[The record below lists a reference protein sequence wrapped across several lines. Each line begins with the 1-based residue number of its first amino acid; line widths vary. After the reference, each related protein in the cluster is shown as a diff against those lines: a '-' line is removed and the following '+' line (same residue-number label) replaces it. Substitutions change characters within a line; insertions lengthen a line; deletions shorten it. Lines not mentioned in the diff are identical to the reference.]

1 LSREQRRE
9 TAQWHRKRR
18 RTILERICSNP
29 TYTATAS
36 KLAVVMLA
44 HSDDFAKGVYPSQ
57 KQLAEEL
64 DVHPST
70 VQRAVAE
77 LEAGGDLF
85 VRRFEPV
92 RSGETGRWR
101 RRLCNFYTFRIAKG
115 PGQGRRVKRRPSSDL
130 NSTGAT
136 WNLIDTR
143 NHRPSGRG
151 GGSVGSVDRS
161 LRPISSPSAPTHRRV
176 VVLDEGFDAADFVS
190 DDAWAA
196 PIPAQQTPEAYSPVE
211 PWSFSRQRFSEARN
225 RLLRD

>member
-1 LSREQRRE
+1 MAGTKEDGPKATLSREQRRE

-77 LEAGGDLF
+77 LA
-85 VRRFEPV
+85 
-92 RSGETGRWR
+92 
-101 RRLCNFYTFRIAKG
+101 
-115 PGQGRRVKRRPSSDL
+115 QGF
-130 NSTGAT
+130 
-136 WNLIDTR
+136 
-143 NHRPSGRG
+143 HRACS
-151 GGSVGSVDRS
+151 
-161 LRPISSPSAPTHRRV
+161 I
-176 VVLDEGFDAADFVS
+176 E
-190 DDAWAA
+190 
-196 PIPAQQTPEAYSPVE
+196 
-211 PWSFSRQRFSEARN
+211 
-225 RLLRD
+225 LLLQYERCS